1 MKKPAQTR
9 ILYVSVRDPATV
21 RKDVLTSARQVLSAL
36 RKHEEYK
43 LIREQK
49 AQLTGDLKRT
59 MDQIRVLSSRL
70 RNLLPQQDVKLNIPV
85 RIRNETNAQVQLVE
99 PITRRERPQQ
109 DTRVQ
114 QLERELADIEKT
126 LSALE
131 N

>member
-1 MKKPAQTR
+1 MKKPEQTR
-9 ILYVSVRDPATV
+9 ILYVSVRDPASV
-21 RKDVLTSARQVLSAL
+21 RKDVLTSARHVLSAL

-49 AQLTGDLKRT
+49 AQVTGDLKRT
-59 MDQIRVLSSRL
+59 MDQIRTLSSRL
-70 RNLLPQQDVKLNIPV
+70 RNLLPQQDVKLTVPMRV
-85 RIRNETNAQVQLVE
+85 
-99 PITRRERPQQ
+99 RRESVASVELVAPISRQVRPQQ

-126 LSALE
+126 LSQLE